1 MPKQKRKNAIA
12 QFTLSGKRWLRSFL
26 GNKKAVSVVVS
37 TIVLTVGVLGLGI
50 AILYW
55 TYSWG
60 NIATRQLTT
69 TEGNNAK
76 ALQERLGFEYIQY
89 SGNTL
94 TVSVINWGTSNNVTV
109 ADLHLYNS
117 AHQYVGNYSRPALRN
132 MTTNA
137 SIPFGLPMTGEGY
150 LQITPGSP
158 LAPGA
163 LYYIRIVTDRGRTFD
178 SSFATP

>member
-1 MPKQKRKNAIA
+1 MPKRRKRAVAARFSLNWN
-12 QFTLSGKRWLRSFL
+12 RWLRGFAS
-26 GNKKAVSVVVS
+26 NKKAVSVVVS
-37 TIVLTVGVLGLGI
+37 SIILTVGVLGLGI

-60 NIATRQLTT
+60 GIAVRTLTT

-76 ALQERLGFEYIQY
+76 ALQERLGFEYIDY

-117 AHQYVGNYSRPALRN
+117 AHQYIGNFSRPALRN

-137 SIPFGLPMTGEGY
+137 LIPFGLPMTGEGY
-150 LQITPGSP
+150 LRITPGSP